1 MIENGST
8 IRIPCSRC
16 GQLND
21 IQRAAE
27 VSFRCTACECAN
39 TVRTLAAAGAP
50 AAVAQVRREPRWRTA
65 DSGGRLIVGRR
76 APKAGAER
84 SGAMSRAK
92 QVLVGLMVM
101 AAIGALV
108 HPGGT
113 FATFNATTT
122 NAANITTGVLLLGNK
137 LGAATECFSSGGA
150 TINGGNTNTCG
161 ALWPVAVNKPNDSFL
176 AHLAIRNPGN
186 IAATTLQ
193 LYASVGTCDS
203 APGVLDATSGL
214 TFKGQTQATATTLTA
229 ATAIAATSLP
239 VAGSGSGTTGF
250 VVGGVVQV
258 DTGANLEQLT
268 ISAIPDATHLT
279 VSAAAQAH
287 ASGVAVNGG
296 GLCRQAQVVVAKTDA
311 TYEASNTGIC
321 LYGKAGA
328 GSPMTG
334 TLQCGYDTLH
344 NLRDFS
350 DNYAAGGVN
359 PGPISIAGGIGAGVT
374 QNYLVAINFPNGS
387 DNGYQ
392 GLATAVTFTWFA
404 QQ

>member
-1 MIENGST
+1 MITSGST
-8 IRIPCSRC
+8 MRIPCSRC
-16 GQLND
+16 GQLNNVE
-21 IQRAAE
+21 RAAE
-27 VSFRCTACECAN
+27 VTFRCTACDSAN
-39 TVRTLAAAGAP
+39 TVRTLAAAGTPAP
-50 AAVAQVRREPRWRTA
+50 VAQTRREPRWRTA
-65 DSGGRLIVGRR
+65 GSGGRPPAGRP
-76 APKAGAER
+76 AGKSGAER

-101 AAIGALV
+101 AAVGALV

-137 LGAATECFSSGGA
+137 LGAASECFSSGAA
-150 TINGGNTNTCG
+150 TISSTNSNSCN
-161 ALWPVAVNKPNDSFL
+161 AVWPVAVNKPNDSFL

-186 IAATTLQ
+186 IAASILQ
-193 LYASVGTCDS
+193 LYATVGTCDS

-229 ATAIAATSLP
+229 LSAIGATSLQ
-239 VAGSGSGTTGF
+239 VAASGSGTTGF

-279 VSAAAQAH
+279 VNAAAKAH
-287 ASGVAVNGG
+287 ANGVAVNGG
-296 GLCRQAQVVVAKTDA
+296 GLCRQAQIVVAKTDA
-311 TYEASNTGIC
+311 TYEASNTGSC
-321 LYGKAGA
+321 LYGKAAA

-344 NLRDFS
+344 NLRDFN
-350 DNYAAGGVN
+350 DNYALGGVN